1 MIMEQQG
8 NKDILEMIE
17 NNFGEFVEELKGQR
31 GYSLKDISDKT
42 NLSPSF
48 IFRLIKG
55 YRGCELTTKLNILI
69 NGFGLEDQAEE
80 YIKQVLQNKEQ
91 LKKITD

>member
-1 MIMEQQG
+1 MENQD
-8 NKDILEMIE
+8 NMDIFNRV
-17 NNFGEFVEELKGQR
+17 NNHFGEFVEHLKEQR
-31 GYSLKDISDKT
+31 GYSLKDISDRT

-69 NGFGLEDQAEE
+69 NGFGLEELAEE
-80 YIKQVLQNKEQ
+80 YIIQVLKDKES
-91 LKKITD
+91 LKKIIE

>member
-1 MIMEQQG
+1 MEQQG
-8 NKDILEMIE
+8 DKNVLDMIE
-17 NNFGEFVEELKGQR
+17 NHFGEYVEQLKERR

-48 IFRLIKG
+48 VFRLIKG

-69 NGFGLEDQAEE
+69 NGFGLEEVAED
-80 YIKQVLQNKEQ
+80 YIKQVLKDKQS
-91 LKKITD
+91 LKKIPG

>member
-1 MIMEQQG
+1 MEQQG
-8 NKDILEMIE
+8 NKNILDMVE
-17 NNFGEFVEELKGQR
+17 NHFGEYVEQLKEQR

-48 IFRLIKG
+48 VFRLIKG

-69 NGFGLEDQAEE
+69 NGFELEELAQD
-80 YIKQVLQNKEQ
+80 YMNQVLKDKES
-91 LKKITD
+91 LKKITG

>member
-1 MIMEQQG
+1 MENQD
-8 NKDILEMIE
+8 NMDTFNRV
-17 NNFGEFVEELKGQR
+17 NNHFGEFVEYLKEQR
-31 GYSLKDISDKT
+31 GYSLKDISDRT

-69 NGFGLEDQAEE
+69 NGFGLEELAKD
-80 YIKQVLQNKEQ
+80 YIIQVLKDKES
-91 LKKITD
+91 LKKITA

>member
-1 MIMEQQG
+1 MGQQE
-8 NKDILEMIE
+8 NENILDMVE
-17 NNFGEFVEELKGQR
+17 NHFGEFVEQLKNQR
-31 GYSLKDISDKT
+31 GYSLKDISDRT

-55 YRGCELTTKLNILI
+55 YRGCEMTTRLNILI
-69 NGFGLEDQAEE
+69 NGFGLEELAED
-80 YIKQVLQNKEQ
+80 YIKQVLKDKES

>member
-1 MIMEQQG
+1 MEQQG
-8 NKDILEMIE
+8 NKNILDMVE
-17 NNFGEFVEELKGQR
+17 NHFGEYVERLKEQR

-48 IFRLIKG
+48 VFRLIKG

-69 NGFGLEDQAEE
+69 NGFELEELAQD
-80 YIKQVLQNKEQ
+80 YMNQVLKDKES
-91 LKKITD
+91 LKKITG

>member
-1 MIMEQQG
+1 MEQQG
-8 NKDILEMIE
+8 NKNILDMVE
-17 NNFGEFVEELKGQR
+17 NHFGEYVERLKEQR

-48 IFRLIKG
+48 VFRLIKG

-69 NGFGLEDQAEE
+69 NGFELEELAQD
-80 YIKQVLQNKEQ
+80 YMKQVLKDKES
-91 LKKITD
+91 LKKITG

>member
-1 MIMEQQG
+1 MEQQG
-8 NKDILEMIE
+8 NQDVLDMIE
-17 NNFGEFVEELKGQR
+17 NNFGEYVEQLKERR

-48 IFRLIKG
+48 VFRLIKG

-69 NGFGLEDQAEE
+69 NGFGLEEVAED
-80 YIKQVLQNKEQ
+80 YIKQVLKDKQS
-91 LKKITD
+91 LKKITG